1 MYTDELLKIK
11 YYRDR
16 IAKQL
21 TSQGNYPD
29 DAIIRKQ
36 LSTIDSKL
44 SILQF
49 VDVEENTQFDTKKY
63 NEDIRRLYQ
72 DLLILYKL
80 TYQHAMVTYK
90 QIKEYAE
97 LHLTELERLAKR
109 YQYKTRFE
117 TNSTSLG
124 KTIFFQTS
132 SFPMEVENSVATL
145 SLGSVKVKQGS
156 RIACLFEGDE
166 ISDENV
172 IFSLGD
178 YNCSPYSYNK
188 DFLVIPGKPT
198 FNSYYYEIPSDL
210 QSNSFVALTPDDF
223 TLKQNNIYIV
233 YAGENQVSTIIN
245 GYRTLLTKQE
255 NSPISAPSQ
264 RGRIEFYVVGGT
276 YITFDFNQQ
285 PLSQNFAGY
294 KLEHLESHHK
304 IVLEYDAGFI
314 FNYVT
319 DGIVYAARNNGFI
332 ENGVL
337 YYPDTIDATTFFIE
351 EYGESNEEILELI
364 VYINSLNTASLPK
377 INMIALKELTTV
389 EEIQNDLI

>member
-49 VDVEENTQFDTKKY
+49 IDVEENTTFDTNKY
-63 NEDIRRLYQ
+63 NEDITRLYQ

-80 TYQHAMVTYK
+80 TYQHAMITYK
-90 QIKEYAE
+90 QVKEYAE

-156 RIACLFEGDE
+156 RIACLFEGNN

-172 IFSLGD
+172 IFSLGSH
-178 YNCSPYSYNK
+178 NCSPYSYNK
-188 DFLVIPGKPT
+188 DFLVIPGEPT
-198 FNSYYYEIPSDL
+198 FNSYYYEVPNDL
-210 QSNSFVALTPDDF
+210 QTSSFVALTPDNF
-223 TLKQNNIYIV
+223 KPNPNNIYIV
-233 YAGENQVSTIIN
+233 YAGENQVSTITN
-245 GYRTLLTKQE
+245 GYRMLLTKQE
-255 NSPISAPSQ
+255 NSPISTSNQ
-264 RGRIEFYVVGGT
+264 RGRIEFYIVGGT
-276 YITFDFNQQ
+276 YITFDFNKK

-314 FNYVT
+314 FNYIT

-332 ENGVL
+332 ENNIL
-337 YYPDTIDATTFFIE
+337 YYPGTIDATNYFIE
-351 EYGESNEEILELI
+351 EYSEGDEETLDLT
-364 VYINSLNTASLPK
+364 VYINSLTTASLPK